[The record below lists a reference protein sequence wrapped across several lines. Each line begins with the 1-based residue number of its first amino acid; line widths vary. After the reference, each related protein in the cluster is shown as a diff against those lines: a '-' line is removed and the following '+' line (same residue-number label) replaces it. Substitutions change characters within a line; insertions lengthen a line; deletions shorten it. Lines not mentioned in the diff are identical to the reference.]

1 MKAKCFSG
9 RINDSL
15 ILESKILQEYLDIS
29 ARVRSFNSVNNIA
42 AQGKFFW
49 SFHNE
54 KRSLV

>member
-42 AQGKFFW
+42 AQGKFF
-49 SFHNE
+49 
-54 KRSLV
+54 